1 MWHQTLCIRHLDPV
15 YIIYTTKN
23 EEGHEIVSLTLTL
36 KVNRRGHVTNF
47 YLFEITDLDLVR
59 IDTKIM
65 SVSCMQPKIGKV
77 I

>member
-1 MWHQTLCIRHLDPV
+1 MHRILCNRHVDLF

-23 EEGHEIVSLTLTL
+23 EEGHKMVRLTLTL
-36 KVNRRGHVTNF
+36 KVNRQIHVTNF
-47 YLFEITDLDLVR
+47 DLFEITDLDLFR

-65 SVSCMQPKIGKV
+65 SVSCMQPKIRKV